1 MNEDTPSPNP
11 ATDGNA
17 PGVDTVKVP
26 VAADGVAAPATLP
39 VTDSVPPAAPAA
51 GPGPT
56 GASGEGQPPA
66 DGAAAADTPEGDA
79 GPEPGVED
87 ATAGPD
93 SAPAAT
99 DLAAA
104 PSETASASSKTSAST
119 EVAETQAAID
129 PLHVLTEA
137 SPEVLTII
145 IVMVLMGLGCVY
157 VAIERTWALGNARR
171 QSRALAEAAALAMAD
186 GGAEAALELAR
197 QPEFKDAYLGR
208 LLVSA
213 LGEFTARRDR
223 HGIEAA
229 ERALTR
235 AALDEDPVLKK
246 GFGILATTGATCPF
260 VGLVGTIFGIIAAFG
275 AMQGEGGAN
284 VMALV
289 GPIAEALYATAIGIG
304 VAILGVWLFN
314 YFNHRVEQIK
324 KDMNTSTL
332 ELLDWCEKQILPP
345 VDNAAD

>member
-1 MNEDTPSPNP
+1 MEELGLVEALSAASMP
-11 ATDGNA
+11 
-17 PGVDTVKVP
+17 VKV
-26 VAADGVAAPATLP
+26 
-39 VTDSVPPAAPAA
+39 
-51 GPGPT
+51 
-56 GASGEGQPPA
+56 
-66 DGAAAADTPEGDA
+66 
-79 GPEPGVED
+79 
-87 ATAGPD
+87 
-93 SAPAAT
+93 
-99 DLAAA
+99 
-104 PSETASASSKTSAST
+104 
-119 EVAETQAAID
+119 
-129 PLHVLTEA
+129 
-137 SPEVLTII
+137 II
-145 IVMVLMGLGCVY
+145 GTMTLMGFGCVY
-157 VAIERTWALGNARR
+157 VAVERTWALGKARG
-171 QSRALAEAAALAMAD
+171 QSRALAEAAAGAMAE
-186 GGAEAALELAR
+186 GGAEAALEVAR
-197 QPEFKDAYLGR
+197 KPEYKDAYLGR

-213 LGEFTARRDR
+213 LTEFTARRDK

-235 AALDEDPVLKK
+235 AALDEDPILKK

-345 VDNAAD
+345 IDNAAK